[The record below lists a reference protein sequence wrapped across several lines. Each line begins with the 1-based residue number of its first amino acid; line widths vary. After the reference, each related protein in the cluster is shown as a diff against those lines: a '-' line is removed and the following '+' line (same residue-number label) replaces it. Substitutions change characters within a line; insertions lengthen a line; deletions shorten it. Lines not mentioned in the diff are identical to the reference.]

1 MHASVCIINHTLT
14 THTHTHA
21 HTHTHTRTH
30 THTHTHTHDATHS
43 WLHRILRAAQAG
55 GTIHSYT
62 CGAHGSILN
71 FPPTL
76 MASGHL
82 VLETTFTACACAC
95 ASVFVNVWGGCHVCV
110 CVCLCLS
117 VSVCVTHAHTHTQV
131 LEATFGALEA
141 RLTARQSMSAASRRA
156 LHDRLFVVR

>member
-1 MHASVCIINHTLT
+1 MHTYMHASVCIINHTFAT
-14 THTHTHA
+14 N
-21 HTHTHTRTH
+21 TR
-30 THTHTHTHDATHS
+30 THDATHS

-95 ASVFVNVWGGCHVCV
+95 ASVFVNVSGGWSCVCV
-110 CVCLCLS
+110 YVCLCLS

>member
-14 THTHTHA
+14 PPPHA
-21 HTHTHTRTH
+21 HTYTH

-110 CVCLCLS
+110 CVCLCLP